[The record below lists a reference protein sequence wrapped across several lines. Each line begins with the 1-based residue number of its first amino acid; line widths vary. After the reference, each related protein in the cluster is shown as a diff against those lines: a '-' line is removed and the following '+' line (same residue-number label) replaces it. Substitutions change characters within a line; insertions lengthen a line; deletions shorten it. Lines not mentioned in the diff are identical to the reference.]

1 MNRRKMSKTI
11 NTNKLVYGLSN
22 YQSFRQ
28 KKVNYCS
35 EMARKAHFAYCQS
48 KALYVSGYQPL
59 LKVMR

>member
-22 YQSFRQ
+22 YHFG
-28 KKVNYCS
+28 KKTIYCS

-59 LKVMR
+59 LKVRLNF